1 MPVLAIGMPGPWEI
15 GLILVIV
22 LIVFGAG
29 KLPHVLESFGK
40 GIKQFRDAQKDEAID
55 VTKTSKSLT
64 EQPDEVEQ
72 MVEKVIEEASI
83 NADN

>member
-55 VTKTSKSLT
+55 VTAVADIRHG
-64 EQPDEVEQ
+64 EGQ
-72 MVEKVIEEASI
+72 MCLC
-83 NADN
+83 